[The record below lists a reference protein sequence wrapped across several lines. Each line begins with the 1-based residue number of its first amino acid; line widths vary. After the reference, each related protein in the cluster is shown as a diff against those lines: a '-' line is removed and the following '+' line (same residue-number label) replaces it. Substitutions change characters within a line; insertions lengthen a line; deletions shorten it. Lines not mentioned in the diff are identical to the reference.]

1 MKEKN
6 KNAERNRK
14 RFYMKNVQEIDNQRM
29 KLDVKEMKKDAK
41 KNQILFQFN
50 ELKKKNKK
58 LRLSNCKEESRY

>member
-50 ELKKKNKK
+50 ELK
-58 LRLSNCKEESRY
+58 R